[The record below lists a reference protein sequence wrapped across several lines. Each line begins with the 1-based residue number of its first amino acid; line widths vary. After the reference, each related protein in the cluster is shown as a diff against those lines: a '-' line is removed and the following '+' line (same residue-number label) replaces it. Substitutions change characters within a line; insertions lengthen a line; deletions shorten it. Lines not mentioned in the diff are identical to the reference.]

1 MRHGLNLL
9 RGACAVLGL
18 AVSMAASAAWPE
30 RPVTLVA
37 PYPAGGNADAM
48 ARLVAQE
55 LGTRIGQPVIVENKP
70 GAGGMLGSQQ
80 VVRSKPDGYTFLLG
94 ALSNVLNEFMVRQK
108 PFDLRKDLVPVAQV
122 ASIPNYFA
130 ASPNAKLQSLAD
142 LIREAKAR
150 PGKLTCATSGI
161 GTSGHVACEMLRQ
174 RTGVDILIV
183 PYKGGA
189 PAITDV
195 LGGHATFLAINE
207 VLPYI
212 RDKRLTGLAVT
223 SAQRSSMA
231 PDLAPASDTVPG
243 FELVSWYGV
252 FAPAGT
258 PPDIVA
264 KVSGAVAA
272 SLKTKESADK
282 LALLGASPVGSSPGE
297 FAEFVKLELDRWEK
311 LIKPLNIS
319 LD

>member
-1 MRHGLNLL
+1 MRHFRNLL
-9 RGACAVLGL
+9 RGACALLGL
-18 AVSMAASAAWPE
+18 AVAMGASAAWPE

-55 LGTRIGQPVIVENKP
+55 LSTRIGQPVIVENKP
-70 GAGGMLGSQQ
+70 GAGGMLGSQH

-94 ALSNVLNEFMVRQK
+94 ALSNVLNEFMYRQK

-130 ASPNAKLQSLAD
+130 ASPSTKFQSLAD
-142 LIREAKAR
+142 LIREAKAK
-150 PGKLTCATSGI
+150 PGKLTCATSGV
-161 GTSGHVACEMLRQ
+161 GTSGHLACEMLRQ

-223 SAQRSSMA
+223 SARRSPMV
-231 PDLAPASDTVPG
+231 PELPPASDTVPG
-243 FELVSWYGV
+243 FDLVSWYGV
-252 FAPAGT
+252 FAPTPIWPAGT
-258 PPDIVA
+258 LRLTLLNAVTLPNDL
-264 KVSGAVAA
+264 VS
-272 SLKTKESADK
+272 ERI
-282 LALLGASPVGSSPGE
+282 SSMGNPWP
-297 FAEFVKLELDRWEK
+297 ARRWARVFERNK
-311 LIKPLNIS
+311 S
-319 LD
+319 VR